1 MALTQLPNYPDN
13 VVQFFVKEAAK
24 GIDVFRVFDSLNWVE
39 NMRVAM
45 DAVVESG
52 KICEGTICYTGDI
65 LDPERAKYDVK
76 YYVGMAKE
84 LEAGQQ
90 AKVFNAPEGLGRW
103 GLMLH
108 RWHTRRAL
116 LQLTDDEL
124 RDVGL
129 SSEQARIEGRK
140 AFWKD

>member
-1 MALTQLPNYPDN
+1 MGGMSDVRLQLMA
-13 VVQFFVKEAAK
+13 
-24 GIDVFRVFDSLNWVE
+24 R
-39 NMRVAM
+39 
-45 DAVVESG
+45 
-52 KICEGTICYTGDI
+52 
-65 LDPERAKYDVK
+65 
-76 YYVGMAKE
+76 E

-116 LQLTDDEL
+116 LHRWHTRRALLQLTDDEL

-129 SSEQARIEGRK
+129 SWEQARTEGRK
-140 AFWKD
+140 PFWKD

>member
-1 MALTQLPNYPDN
+1 MGIIRLYWLCIVDGDDAHPFYTVSTELEGAVIGGISDVRLQLMA
-13 VVQFFVKEAAK
+13 
-24 GIDVFRVFDSLNWVE
+24 S
-39 NMRVAM
+39 
-45 DAVVESG
+45 
-52 KICEGTICYTGDI
+52 
-65 LDPERAKYDVK
+65 
-76 YYVGMAKE
+76 E

-90 AKVFNAPEGLGRW
+90 AKVFNAPQGLGRW

-129 SSEQARIEGRK
+129 SWEQARTEGRK
-140 AFWKD
+140 PFWKD

>member
-1 MALTQLPNYPDN
+1 MGGMSDVRLQL
-13 VVQFFVKEAAK
+13 
-24 GIDVFRVFDSLNWVE
+24 L
-39 NMRVAM
+39 
-45 DAVVESG
+45 
-52 KICEGTICYTGDI
+52 
-65 LDPERAKYDVK
+65 
-76 YYVGMAKE
+76 AKE

-140 AFWKD
+140 AFWNRACRLPWAASFRPRASFATACA